1 MMAIDSNDMPVA
13 AGKVLGCTGY
23 TGACWVRFVHQSNF
37 LKVYMRRQWDF
48 KEYGRYRIS
57 KYFSK
62 WING

>member
-37 LKVYMRRQWDF
+37 LKVY
-48 KEYGRYRIS
+48 IAA
-57 KYFSK
+57 
-62 WING
+62 NGTLKSMADTV